1 MAQTQISPK
10 QAYQRI
16 IAKDAADSLS
26 DRSQSARLGIH
37 FLKTIPAL
45 AGSGTFDKLQKIKAA
60 ESSEEDTAK
69 VQQDKEFYLAKMSN
83 LKQDMRQ
90 KQTQLRMSCE
100 KLKMRE
106 LMKMEMRY
114 ELEEMMCMYIHLLTK
129 IFILILVY
137 NYIISIYIRYFKLL
151 KIILSVI

>member
-90 KQTQLRMSCE
+90 KQTQLMMSCE

-106 LMKMEMRY
+106 MMNMEMSY
-114 ELEEMMCMYIHLLTK
+114 QLEAMMRMYRHFLSLV
-129 IFILILVY
+129 FILVLALNFITS
-137 NYIISIYIRYFKLL
+137 ISF
-151 KIILSVI
+151 